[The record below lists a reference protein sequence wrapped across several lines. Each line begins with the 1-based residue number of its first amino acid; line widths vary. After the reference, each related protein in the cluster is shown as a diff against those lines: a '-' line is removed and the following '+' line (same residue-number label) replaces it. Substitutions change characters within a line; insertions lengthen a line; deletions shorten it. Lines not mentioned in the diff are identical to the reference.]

1 MTRSSPTTALVKKL
15 DPTRPITVGVN
26 TWDNRDVIE
35 LVDVLSCHSY
45 AKGVEAFRADLTG
58 TRNQARA
65 AGKPWIVSECCN
77 PAAGST
83 YEMALPVLRE
93 LEVGYTVWQLII
105 GRDQFRS
112 ASGLVYPDGT
122 VRRIAEVEAV
132 MNARAIGFEEK
143 PDEQGV
149 PHQHDI
155 PLLLAEYLEASVQA
169 GVTEAD
175 LARTGDADRVAAGAA
190 GRLRQ

>member
-1 MTRSSPTTALVKKL
+1 M
-15 DPTRPITVGVN
+15 GVN

-35 LVDVLSCHSY
+35 AGGRVVVPQLREGSR
-45 AKGVEAFRADLTG
+45 GVSGGLDG

-105 GRDQFRS
+105 GRDQFCS
-112 ASGLVYPDGT
+112 ALGLVY
-122 VRRIAEVEAV
+122 
-132 MNARAIGFEEK
+132 
-143 PDEQGV
+143 
-149 PHQHDI
+149 
-155 PLLLAEYLEASVQA
+155 
-169 GVTEAD
+169 
-175 LARTGDADRVAAGAA
+175 RTAQCGGWP
-190 GRLRQ
+190 RLRR

>member
-1 MTRSSPTTALVKKL
+1 MIAHESHRSVTAQSVPAGPRIPRFRRHTRR
-15 DPTRPITVGVN
+15 RPRVHFA
-26 TWDNRDVIE
+26 E
-35 LVDVLSCHSY
+35 YS
-45 AKGVEAFRADLTG
+45 TG

-83 YEMALPVLRE
+83 YEMSLPVLRE

-132 MNARAIGFEEK
+132 MNSRVIGFQEK

-155 PLLLAEYLEASVQA
+155 PLLLAEHLEASVK
-169 GVTEAD
+169 VRRD
-175 LARTGDADRVAAGAA
+175 RTHTCANG
-190 GRLRQ
+190 